1 MAKNVL
7 LGKEKERQVKEQQ
20 KVAKA
25 KNKKKRRSPAR
36 FFKDIWNEL
45 KKVTWPTGKDLQLD
59 AGSHRVYCAGWG
71 SHRSVRF
78 WNAFPVQSHHRL
90 KGGAYGRG

>member
-7 LGKEKERQVKEQQ
+7 LGKDKERQVKAQQ
-20 KVAKA
+20 KIAKA

-45 KKVTWPTGKDLQLD
+45 KKVTWPTGKDLASSTL
-59 AGSHRVYCAGWG
+59 AGV
-71 SHRSVRF
+71 VF
-78 WNAFPVQSHHRL
+78 IVL
-90 KGGAYGRG
+90 MGALIGLFDFGMHSLFSLITA

>member
-7 LGKEKERQVKEQQ
+7 LGKDKERQVKAQQ
-20 KVAKA
+20 KIAKA

-45 KKVTWPTGKDLQLD
+45 KKVTWPTGTDLASSTL
-59 AGSHRVYCAGWG
+59 AV
-71 SHRSVRF
+71 VVF
-78 WNAFPVQSHHRL
+78 IVL
-90 KGGAYGRG
+90 MGALIGLFDFGMHSLFSLITA

>member
-20 KVAKA
+20 KIAKA
-25 KNKKKRRSPAR
+25 KNKKKRRSSAR

-45 KKVTWPTGKDLQLD
+45 KKVTWPTGKDLLSSTL
-59 AGSHRVYCAGWG
+59 AVI
-71 SHRSVRF
+71 VF
-78 WNAFPVQSHHRL
+78 IVL
-90 KGGAYGRG
+90 VGAVIGLFDFGMHSLFSLITA

>member
-7 LGKEKERQVKEQQ
+7 LGKDKERQVKAQQ
-20 KVAKA
+20 KIAKA

-45 KKVTWPTGKDLQLD
+45 KKVTWPTAKDLASSTL
-59 AGSHRVYCAGWG
+59 AV
-71 SHRSVRF
+71 VVF
-78 WNAFPVQSHHRL
+78 IVL
-90 KGGAYGRG
+90 MGALIGLFDFGMHSLFSLITA

>member
-7 LGKEKERQVKEQQ
+7 LGKDKERQVKAQQ
-20 KVAKA
+20 KIAKA

-45 KKVTWPTGKDLQLD
+45 KKVTWPTGKDLASSTL
-59 AGSHRVYCAGWG
+59 AV
-71 SHRSVRF
+71 V
-78 WNAFPVQSHHRL
+78 AFIVL
-90 KGGAYGRG
+90 MGALIGLFDFGMHSLFSLITA

>member
-7 LGKEKERQVKEQQ
+7 LGKDKERQVKAQQ
-20 KVAKA
+20 KIAKA

-45 KKVTWPTGKDLQLD
+45 KKVTWPTGKDLAKFH
-59 AGSHRVYCAGWG
+59 AGSRGVYRVDG
-71 SHRSVRF
+71 SADRPVRF
-78 WNAFPVQSHHRL
+78 WNAFLV
-90 KGGAYGRG
+90 

>member
-20 KVAKA
+20 KIAKA

-45 KKVTWPTGKDLQLD
+45 KKVTWPTGKDLLSSTLAVIVFIVLVGAVIGLLD
-59 AGSHRVYCAGWG
+59 FGMHSLFSLITA
-71 SHRSVRF
+71 
-78 WNAFPVQSHHRL
+78 
-90 KGGAYGRG
+90 

>member
-20 KVAKA
+20 KIAKA
-25 KNKKKRRSPAR
+25 KNKKKRRSSAR

-45 KKVTWPTGKDLQLD
+45 KKVTWQTGKDLLSSTL
-59 AGSHRVYCAGWG
+59 AVI
-71 SHRSVRF
+71 VF
-78 WNAFPVQSHHRL
+78 IVL
-90 KGGAYGRG
+90 VGAVIGLFDFGMHSLFSLITA